1 MCDTI
6 VATSEATADGATLFG
21 KNSDRDPNEAQ
32 GVCFIPASDNA
43 RDSVVKCTYIEIPQV
58 AHTHAVL
65 LSKPFWMWGAEMG
78 ANEHHL
84 VIGNEAVFTK
94 VPYEKEPNSLIG
106 MDLLRLALER
116 AATAREAVDAITGL
130 LETHGQGG
138 NCGYTHGL
146 YYHNSFLI
154 TDPKDTWVLETAGY
168 HWAAKQVSGVYTIS
182 NAITLGND
190 FDLSS
195 PDLVSYAVERGWCKG
210 RDDFDF
216 GRCYSDFLYTRFS
229 DSRSRQCRTFDLLS
243 PQSGS
248 LTVESIMQVLRDHGS
263 DNYRPDKGIF
273 GVQVCNHAS
282 FGPVRIDGTNSSLAS
297 HLNPDHPTHFITG
310 TAAPCTGIFKPV
322 WVDAPITDYDP
333 QPTGTYDEATL
344 FWRHEALH
352 RTILRDFQHRLS
364 LIQPERDGLE
374 TQFVQGAL
382 ALAAASAEERTP
394 FASQCF
400 AQADEALAHWREMQ
414 TEVEDRTTRNW
425 LNKIAWDS
433 ANRQVNIKIP

>member
-6 VATSEATADGATLFG
+6 VAPPEATADGVTLFG

-32 GVCFIPASDNA
+32 SVCFIQVADHAP
-43 RDSVVKCTYIEIPQV
+43 DSVVKCTYIEIPQV

-78 ANEHHL
+78 ANKHNL

-94 VPYEKEPNSLIG
+94 VPYEKEPNSLTG

-116 AATAREAVDAITGL
+116 AATAPEAVDVITSL

-138 NCGYTHGL
+138 NCGYTHKI
-146 YYHNSFLI
+146 YNHNSFLI
-154 TDPKDTWVLETAGY
+154 ADPKDAWVLETAGY
-168 HWAAKQVSGVYTIS
+168 HWAAKQVNGVYTIS
-182 NAITLGND
+182 NAITLGDD

-248 LTVESIMQVLRDHGS
+248 LTVDSIMQVLRDHDS
-263 DNYRPDKGIF
+263 DDYRPDKGIF
-273 GVQVCNHAS
+273 GAQVCKHAS
-282 FGPVRIDGTNSSLAS
+282 FGPVRVDNTNGSLVS
-297 HLNPDHPTHFITG
+297 HLEPDHPTHFITG
-310 TAAPCTGIFKPV
+310 TAAPCTSIFKPV
-322 WVDAPITDYDP
+322 WVDAPITDFEP
-333 QPTGTYDEATL
+333 QPTGTFDEATL

-352 RTILRDFQHRLS
+352 RTILRGFQQRLS
-364 LIQPERDGLE
+364 LIQPERDELE
-374 TQFVQGAL
+374 ARFVQGAL
-382 ALAAASAEERTP
+382 ALAGATAEERAT
-394 FASQCF
+394 FSSQCF
-400 AQADEALAHWREMQ
+400 AEADQGLARWREMQ
-414 TEVEDRTTRNW
+414 AEVEDRSTRS
-425 LNKIAWDS
+425 LLHKMAWDRT
-433 ANRQVNIKIP
+433 NRQAEMPL

>member
-1 MCDTI
+1 MCDTV
-6 VATSEATADGATLFG
+6 VATSESTADGVTLFG

-32 GVCFIPASDNA
+32 SVCFIPAADNA
-43 RDSVVKCTYIEIPQV
+43 PDSVVKCTYIEIPQV

-78 ANEHHL
+78 VNEHNL

-116 AATAREAVDAITGL
+116 AATAPEAVGVITTL

-138 NCGYTHGL
+138 NCGYTHEL

-154 TDPKDTWVLETAGY
+154 ADPKETWVLETAGY
-168 HWAAKQVSGVYTIS
+168 HWAAKRVSGVYTIS

-190 FDLSS
+190 FDLAS

-243 PQSGS
+243 PKSSS
-248 LTVESIMQVLRDHGS
+248 LTVEDIMQVLRDHGS
-263 DNYRPDKGIF
+263 QNYRPDKGIF
-273 GVQVCNHAS
+273 GAQVCKHAS
-282 FGPVRIDGTNSSLAS
+282 FGPIRVDNTNGSLVS
-297 HLNPDHPTHFITG
+297 HLEPDHPAHFITG

-322 WVDAPITDYDP
+322 WMDAPITDFDP
-333 QPTGTYDEATL
+333 LPTGTFDEAAI

-364 LIQPERDGLE
+364 LIQPERDKLE
-374 TQFVQGAL
+374 NHFIQGAL
-382 ALAAASAEERTP
+382 ALAGATAEERAT

-400 AQADEALAHWREMQ
+400 AEADQSLALWREKQ
-414 TEVEDRTTRNW
+414 AEVEDQSSRGW
-425 LNKIAWDS
+425 LHKIAWDS
-433 ANRQVNIKIP
+433 ANRQADVPV

>member
-1 MCDTI
+1 MCDTV
-6 VATSEATADGATLFG
+6 VATSESSADGVTLFG

-32 GVCFIPASDNA
+32 SVCFIPAADNA
-43 RDSVVKCTYIEIPQV
+43 PDSVVKCTYIEIPQV

-78 ANEHHL
+78 VNEHNL

-116 AATAREAVDAITGL
+116 AATAPEAVDVITSL

-138 NCGYTHGL
+138 NCGYTHEL

-154 TDPKDTWVLETAGY
+154 ADPKDTWVLETAGY
-168 HWAAKQVSGVYTIS
+168 HWAAKRVSGVYTIS
-182 NAITLGND
+182 NAITLGDD
-190 FDLSS
+190 FDLAS

-229 DSRSRQCRTFDLLS
+229 DSRTRQCRTFDLLS
-243 PQSGS
+243 PKSGS
-248 LTVESIMQVLRDHGS
+248 LTVEDIMQVLRDHGS
-263 DNYRPDKGIF
+263 QDYRPDKGIF

-282 FGPVRIDGTNSSLAS
+282 FGPIRVDNTNGSLVS
-297 HLNPDHPTHFITG
+297 HLEPDLPTHFITG

-322 WVDAPITDYDP
+322 WMDAPITDFDP
-333 QPTGTYDEATL
+333 QPTGTFDEAAL

-364 LIQPERDGLE
+364 LIQPERDKLE

-382 ALAAASAEERTP
+382 ALAGATAEERAA

-400 AQADEALAHWREMQ
+400 AEADHTLAHWREKQ
-414 TEVEDRTTRNW
+414 AEVEDQSTRSW

-433 ANRQVNIKIP
+433 ANRQAKVPL